1 MLASHYAPRCPV
13 LLADTVAAARVI
25 AAEQSDPLV
34 IDGVDDLVGYARLLY
49 ELLRRAD
56 DEHRSAVVAVLP
68 AAAGLGHAIRDRLFK
83 AAADRAG

>member
-13 LLADTVAAARVI
+13 LLAATPAEARSI
-25 AAEQSDPLV
+25 AAGLTNPLV
-34 IDGVDDLVGYARLLY
+34 IDDLDDLVRYAQQLY

-56 DEHRSAVVAVLP
+56 EDGHGAVVAVLP
-68 AAAGLGHAIRDRLFK
+68 PAAGLGHAIRDRLFK